1 MKTSLRIALLCG
13 LAAAIAPQAGWAQV
27 AQERGGVSAGQ
38 GASSNIPEVER
49 NPANAVGAAPDG
61 RGGNPQPSGARGGS
75 MGSGGQSPPA
85 AATAPSQGGG
95 ADQRGRSGSGGS
107 APTR

>member
-13 LAAAIAPQAGWAQV
+13 LAAAVAPNAGWAQV
-27 AQERGGVSAGQ
+27 VQERGGVSAGQ

-49 NPANAVGAAPDG
+49 NPANAVGSDRDG
-61 RGGNPQPSGARGGS
+61 RGGNPQPGGTQ
-75 MGSGGQSPPA
+75 GSLGTGGQRPPA
-85 AATAPSQGGG
+85 AAPAPSQGGG
-95 ADQRGRSGSGGS
+95 ADQRDRSASGGS